1 MGEHSNLVGAW
12 TRRSSL
18 PEYRPRAEY
27 TADGAR
33 DGALIRKQLV
43 RPLRWLA
50 HRPARAPGIGVG
62 ECATTVHRGAERPR
76 RAEAN
81 ATREGTWPMHEV
93 MVLRDSRQAAIA
105 KHEFF
110 EWLHG
115 SPVTIEDRL
124 KFAPMAAFFVMQ
136 FRDMNR
142 WVLRFPQARNEF
154 EWVINLG
161 TQEDERHSRMF
172 LEDWRELNLD
182 DHLGWTASDTLWWLF
197 LSPDQEIFRRSG
209 IEFTSLAVE
218 DGDDALIRFGH
229 SEAGEATGHVML
241 SNTAT
246 IAATLA
252 DKTGLN
258 YRYFGPYHL
267 GLESGHVANTEGV
280 FEGAVL
286 DPDRRAR
293 AIELCDRMFDIFDR
307 IFDGFLHYART
318 YVDAQTVPGRPAE
331 PARATS
337 EWSAPPLM
345 IKPGN
350 QREAEVARRLSQ
362 RKAQVAAHPFYGWL
376 REDNGLSPA
385 QKLQRF
391 IPMWVMDILGYRDLN
406 RYAMTYPDPQN
417 AAEEAINAWAK
428 RLSAHSGLFLSDWD
442 ALDLD
447 TLLGHSA
454 SNTLEFLFLDQ
465 DMDLHRENMIEFVKL
480 AQRYR
485 DPAVRWWMMAALE
498 STGEQ
503 FFAHTQP
510 LAATV
515 ENETGLRLD
524 YLSGRHDASDIGANT
539 GGEVDGAAP
548 ARLSAEG
555 LHTALAVV
563 DHVFDSME
571 AQLWRSLAVARA
583 NKFNVA

>member
-1 MGEHSNLVGAW
+1 M
-12 TRRSSL
+12 
-18 PEYRPRAEY
+18 
-27 TADGAR
+27 
-33 DGALIRKQLV
+33 Q
-43 RPLRWLA
+43 
-50 HRPARAPGIGVG
+50 
-62 ECATTVHRGAERPR
+62 
-76 RAEAN
+76 
-81 ATREGTWPMHEV
+81 EV
-93 MVLRDSRQAAIA
+93 MALRDSRQARIR

-110 EWLHG
+110 EWLH
-115 SPVTIEDRL
+115 SDSVAIEDRL

-142 WVLRFPQARNEF
+142 WVLRFPTVRDEF

-172 LEDWRELNLD
+172 LEDWRELKLD
-182 DHLGWTASDTLWWLF
+182 EHLRWTASDALWWLF
-197 LSPDQEIFRRSG
+197 LSPDQEVFRRSG
-209 IEFTSLAVE
+209 VEFVSLAVE

-241 SNTAT
+241 GNTAT
-246 IAATLA
+246 IAAMLA

-286 DPDRRAR
+286 DPDRRGQAKD
-293 AIELCDRMFDIFDR
+293 LCNRMFDIFER
-307 IFDGFLHYART
+307 IFDGFLYYGRT
-318 YVDAQTVPGRPAE
+318 YVDTRTVPRRTRERTRAQAE
-331 PARATS
+331 WT
-337 EWSAPPLM
+337 APPLT
-345 IKPGN
+345 ITAGN
-350 QREAEVARRLSQ
+350 RREAEVARLLSQ
-362 RKAQVAAHPFYGWL
+362 RKAQVAAHPFYSWL

-385 QKLQRF
+385 QKLRRF

-406 RYAMTYPDPQN
+406 RYAMSYADPQN
-417 AAEEAINAWAK
+417 AAQEAVNAWAM
-428 RLSAHSGLFLSDWD
+428 RLSAHSDLFLSDWD

-447 TLLGHSA
+447 TLLGHTA
-454 SNTLEFLFLDQ
+454 SDTLEFLFLDQ

-503 FFAHTQP
+503 FFLHTRH

-515 ENETGLRLD
+515 EKETGLRLD
-524 YLSGRHDASDIGANT
+524 YLSGRHDAPDVGANT
-539 GGEVDGAAP
+539 GGDVDGVPP

-555 LHTALAVV
+555 LRIALEVV

-583 NKFNVA
+583 NKFDVA